1 VKSRNEFSAAAEIA
15 ETKAPAPALLYR
27 HNHHLQP
34 ALTKRQP
41 TQGVGILLI
50 CDDLFIPRLR
60 KLQDK
65 GALPLHHPFHVSD
78 QDFNRYLG
86 AEEQLQQQFIS
97 FRGISGRPRLNGKPR
112 RQMFLSFFLV
122 SECLPYPVA
131 AFIVSSPYASNPI
144 SYQIDTYDP

>member
-15 ETKAPAPALLYR
+15 WTKAPAPALFYR
-27 HNHHLQP
+27 HTNIFSQP
-34 ALTKRQP
+34 DQTSA
-41 TQGVGILLI
+41 QGVGMLLI

-65 GALPLHHPFHVSD
+65 GALPLHHPFHVTD
-78 QDFNRYLG
+78 QDFDFNRYLG

-97 FRGISGRPRLNGKPR
+97 RYLRPRLNGKPR
-112 RQMFLSFFLV
+112 RQLTL
-122 SECLPYPVA
+122 CA